1 MANFAKELISRLN
14 YLETYRK
21 YWNTHYQELADYML
35 PEKSDIVRKRSRG
48 EKRTEL
54 IFDGTALQAVDL
66 LSSALHGMLTS
77 GATSWFHLDMKDE
90 DVGRDD
96 EVKEWLQSSSHS
108 MMRAFNRSNFETE
121 VHGMYVD
128 LVVFG
133 TACMFV
139 EIDDKQ
145 LRFSTRHISEFFI
158 QENQFGLVDTV
169 FRKYKTPVRQVAQR
183 FGMDNLTEY
192 LKKKFEQTP
201 DEEVELVH
209 VVLPR
214 MDRNPEKPDNQNMPF
229 ASFYIDMETKQFLSI
244 GGFEEFPYVVPRFLK
259 STGEIMG
266 RSPAMTALADVKML
280 NLMSKTIIQAAQKQ
294 IDPPLLVPDDGFILP
309 VRTQPGGL
317 NFFRA
322 GTRETISPLNTGA
335 NIPIGLNMEQQ
346 RRESIRSAF
355 YVDQLLSGTS
365 PNMTAT
371 EVVQRQEERM
381 RVIGPVL
388 GRLMNEMLRP
398 LIDRVFAL
406 MLREEMLSVPPE
418 ILQGRDIDI
427 EYVSPL
433 AKVQKSSSLN
443 STMKALE
450 ILLPLSQSLPVGD
463 HLDADGLVR
472 HVTDSLGVPK
482 TVLRSSAEINE
493 TREARQKMQ
502 EQQMAR
508 QREQE
513 DVNTALQ
520 GAQAARMVGAGAGN

>member
-1 MANFAKELISRLN
+1 
-14 YLETYRK
+14 
-21 YWNTHYQELADYML
+21 
-35 PEKSDIVRKRSRG
+35 
-48 EKRTEL
+48 
-54 IFDGTALQAVDL
+54 
-66 LSSALHGMLTS
+66 
-77 GATSWFHLDMKDE
+77 
-90 DVGRDD
+90 
-96 EVKEWLQSSSHS
+96 
-108 MMRAFNRSNFETE
+108 
-121 VHGMYVD
+121 
-128 LVVFG
+128 
-133 TACMFV
+133 
-139 EIDDKQ
+139 
-145 LRFSTRHISEFFI
+145 
-158 QENQFGLVDTV
+158 
-169 FRKYKTPVRQVAQR
+169 
-183 FGMDNLTEY
+183 
-192 LKKKFEQTP
+192 
-201 DEEVELVH
+201 
-209 VVLPR
+209 
-214 MDRNPEKPDNQNMPF
+214 
-229 ASFYIDMETKQFLSI
+229 
-244 GGFEEFPYVVPRFLK
+244 
-259 STGEIMG
+259 
-266 RSPAMTALADVKML
+266 
-280 NLMSKTIIQAAQKQ
+280 MSKTIIQAAQKQ